1 MSPLKRFYGP
11 ARQRGAIGLMAA
23 VTFGLAL
30 LLMLL
35 VVDSGRLYMEQR
47 KLQRVADNAALEAV
61 SRGGTCQAG
70 LTAAAYAGQ
79 NATRNGFT
87 VATGSSL
94 STSCGSLT
102 TGANGLRTFT
112 ANPAQAVAI
121 RVIATHTV
129 PISVAS
135 GVAALFTPGPINLTT
150 QLSATAVAAAPTP
163 PLAQLSI
170 RSTIG
175 TVNSANSP
183 LLNAVVGNMLG
194 GSVNI
199 SAVGW
204 NGLLTSD
211 INLLR
216 YLDQLA
222 IDLGVG
228 AGNYTQLLNTQASL
242 TRLIQ
247 TAATVVQANG
257 ATADILAALGSLQVA
272 VSSQI
277 PQLKLGDILKLQTGA
292 ASTALDANLKLF
304 QLLQAMIQLANS
316 KSAVVAEV
324 PANLLGLASVTVRVK
339 VIEPPQL
346 SAVGDPRL
354 AILDPL
360 GANRIYVRT
369 AQVRTLVSVN
379 LTGLSGVT
387 GLANALLGLV
397 GSLTPTL
404 NSLLSL
410 NLAATINSVGCLLGA
425 GCQQVDPQV
434 LPSPR
439 IDINLELGGAKAYV
453 TNYSCPTGNT
463 GTKSLTVH
471 SESSLVDIK
480 VGQIDPNT
488 AFSSLTEPVVTP
500 LPIIDL
506 GIWTCHKILGI
517 GSCGPARTAFAAG
530 GIGIKVD
537 SSLGL
542 SQTGPNVGR
551 DLIYSS
557 GAPDFSV
564 PQNVNL
570 APTYQNAAPTNN
582 LVNSLSGTIAGISL
596 EVYQP
601 LSANL
606 LGSVL
611 AGTGGLINGV
621 TSLIMPLISNL
632 LSPLIDPLLNNLLAA
647 LGINLMDVEVG
658 ANLTCGQ
665 TGKAYLVI

>member
-163 PLAQLSI
+163 TVAQLSI
-170 RSTIG
+170 RSTLG
-175 TVNSANSP
+175 TVSTAQSSILNP
-183 LLNAVVGNMLG
+183 LVGGMLG
-194 GSVNI
+194 GSLSL

-204 NGLLTSD
+204 NGLLNTN
-211 INLLR
+211 INLLS
-216 YLDQLA
+216 YLNQLA
-222 IDLGVG
+222 INLGVA
-228 AGNYTQLLNTQASL
+228 AGNYTQLLNTTTSVTQ
-242 TRLIQ
+242 LIQ
-247 TAATVVQANG
+247 AAITVVQANG
-257 ATADILAALGSLQVA
+257 ATADILTALGNLQVA
-272 VSSQI
+272 GI
-277 PQLKLGDILKLQTGA
+277 NAAPLKLGDILQLQTGLP
-292 ASTALDANLKLF
+292 STALDANLQLF
-304 QLLQAMIQLANS
+304 QLLQAVIQLSNS
-316 KSAVVAEV
+316 NSAVAATLPINV
-324 PANLLGLASVTVRVK
+324 LGLANITVQAK

-346 SAVGDPRL
+346 SAIGNPALAKADPT
-354 AILDPL
+354 

-369 AQVRTLVSVN
+369 AQVRTLVRVN
-379 LTGLSGVT
+379 LSLPLVSGLSTAVG
-387 GLANALLGLV
+387 NLV
-397 GSLTPTL
+397 APLTPVL

-410 NLAATINSVGCLLGA
+410 NLVATLGSALCLLGA
-425 GCQQVDPQV
+425 GCEQLYPAIA
-434 LPSPR
+434 SSSE
-439 IDINLELGGAKAYV
+439 IDLSLDAGGAIAYV
-453 TNYSCPTGNT
+453 TDYSCPVNNS
-463 GTKSLTVH
+463 GTKSLTAHAV
-471 SESSLVDIK
+471 SSIADLK
-480 VGQIDPNT
+480 VGQIDPAN
-488 AFSSLTEPVVTP
+488 AFSSAAEPVVKP
-500 LPIIDL
+500 LPLVDL
-506 GIWTCHKILGI
+506 GIRTCYQFLVLPGRCDPVVHY
-517 GSCGPARTAFAAG
+517 AG
-530 GIGIKVD
+530 GGIAVMVNTSVAQNTQD
-537 SSLGL
+537 LVFSS
-542 SQTGPNVGR
+542 SASPFPIPPNVN
-551 DLIYSS
+551 
-557 GAPDFSV
+557 
-564 PQNVNL
+564 QT
-570 APTYQNAAPTNN
+570 PTYQTAAPTTNI
-582 LVNSLSGTIAGISL
+582 VNSLAGTLAGINL
-596 EVYQP
+596 IVYKPVNNNP
-601 LSANL
+601 LGAIVTGLASAISGVSNL
-606 LGSVL
+606 L
-611 AGTGGLINGV
+611 T
-621 TSLIMPLISNL
+621 PLITGL
-632 LSPLIDPLLNNLLAA
+632 LSPLLDPLLNNLLSG

>member
-163 PLAQLSI
+163 TVAQLSI
-170 RSTIG
+170 RSTLG
-175 TVNSANSP
+175 TVSTAQSSILNP
-183 LLNAVVGNMLG
+183 LVGGMMG
-194 GSVNI
+194 GSLSL

-204 NGLLTSD
+204 NGLLNTN
-211 INLLR
+211 INLLS
-216 YLDQLA
+216 YLNQLA
-222 IDLGVG
+222 INLGVA
-228 AGNYTQLLNTQASL
+228 AGNYTQLLNTTTSVTQ
-242 TRLIQ
+242 LIQ
-247 TAATVVQANG
+247 AAITVVQANG
-257 ATADILAALGSLQVA
+257 ATADILTALGNLQVA
-272 VSSQI
+272 AI
-277 PQLKLGDILKLQTGA
+277 NAAPLKLGDILQLQTGLP
-292 ASTALDANLKLF
+292 STALDANLQLF
-304 QLLQAMIQLANS
+304 QLLQAVIQLSNS
-316 KSAVVAEV
+316 NSAVAATLPINV
-324 PANLLGLASVTVRVK
+324 LGLANITVQAK

-346 SAVGDPRL
+346 SAIGNPALAKADPT
-354 AILDPL
+354 

-369 AQVRTLVSVN
+369 AQVRTLVRVN
-379 LTGLSGVT
+379 LSLPLVSGLSTAVG
-387 GLANALLGLV
+387 NLV
-397 GSLTPTL
+397 APLTPVL

-410 NLAATINSVGCLLGA
+410 NLVATLGSALCLLGA
-425 GCQQVDPQV
+425 GCEQLYPAIA
-434 LPSPR
+434 SSSE
-439 IDINLELGGAKAYV
+439 IDLSLDAGGAIAYV
-453 TNYSCPTGNT
+453 TDYSCPVNNS
-463 GTKSLTVH
+463 GTKSLTAH
-471 SESSLVDIK
+471 AISSIADLK
-480 VGQIDPNT
+480 VGQIDPAN
-488 AFSSLTEPVVTP
+488 AFSSAAEPVVKP
-500 LPIIDL
+500 LPLVDL
-506 GIWTCHKILGI
+506 GIRTCYQFLVLPGRCDPVVHY
-517 GSCGPARTAFAAG
+517 AG
-530 GIGIKVD
+530 GGIAVMVNTSVAQNTQD
-537 SSLGL
+537 LVFSS
-542 SQTGPNVGR
+542 SASPFPIPPNVN
-551 DLIYSS
+551 
-557 GAPDFSV
+557 
-564 PQNVNL
+564 QT
-570 APTYQNAAPTNN
+570 PTYQTAAPTTNI
-582 LVNSLSGTIAGISL
+582 VNSLAGTLAGINL
-596 EVYQP
+596 IVYKPVNNNP
-601 LSANL
+601 LGAIVTGLASAISGVSNL
-606 LGSVL
+606 L
-611 AGTGGLINGV
+611 T
-621 TSLIMPLISNL
+621 PLITGL
-632 LSPLIDPLLNNLLAA
+632 LSPLLDPLLNNLLSG